1 MSEKPGKKR
10 IVIYII
16 IFVAFALLIVFLSNR
31 TSNKTMSDVGYGG
44 GMESV
49 VGMPMGDVMPV
60 DMMEPMMESPVAP
73 EVKARN
79 SQTTTVVT
87 ADNVGGEV
95 AVDKKVIKTGS
106 IDMRVNSVEDSM
118 DEIRWIT
125 NAHGGDEVSSDISK
139 SDTYK
144 NGFIV
149 VKVPVNQYAETFAA
163 IKRIAPLVIDE
174 SSQSQDVTAR
184 FIDLESRIKNKKEHE
199 ERLRSF
205 FKKADDVDEL
215 IQVERELARV
225 RTEVESMEGQLK
237 YLKDQTQYSTINV
250 SLRED
255 SSIVVSDSW
264 RPMQVV
270 TDSFNTLIKKATN
283 LLNIVIR
290 FTITSLPFIIIFAV
304 GAWFLYFAAK
314 HIFGKKSK
322 EDNK

>member
-1 MSEKPGKKR
+1 
-10 IVIYII
+10 
-16 IFVAFALLIVFLSNR
+16 
-31 TSNKTMSDVGYGG
+31 
-44 GMESV
+44 
-49 VGMPMGDVMPV
+49 MPV